1 MTCFINTEQNRQW
14 AILDL
19 SLTFLTSLG
28 TFQQLLQLILNRRH
42 RFSFSSDPLPWTL
55 NSWTLLW
62 RACKDSHQ
70 QRRHVKS
77 RACRV
82 DWGRLGIIWGETSPW
97 EQTGWKTKRKVFE
110 TWKLVSKLPQPKT
123 TTSSRCRYQS
133 YLRSWKLNI
142 SLVWLQGGDFE
153 EYKWRTHQMALE
165 KETKTSCWLGSKI
178 QFSSNIYL
186 PLPTSPSHSSAK
198 KILPVLTTHSSH
210 LPLPFLEVIAARLPI
225 MLFRSIGIEE
235 PGVGDLFIHGV
246 GEPD

>member
-1 MTCFINTEQNRQW
+1 MACFINTEQNRQW

-97 EQTGWKTKRKVFE
+97 EQTGWKPKEKFLKPGPLTSFQ
-110 TWKLVSKLPQPKT
+110 VSKLPLPKT

-186 PLPTSPSHSSAK
+186 PLPPSPSHSSAK
-198 KILPVLTTHSSH
+198 IYSQS
-210 LPLPFLEVIAARLPI
+210 
-225 MLFRSIGIEE
+225 
-235 PGVGDLFIHGV
+235 
-246 GEPD
+246 

>member
-1 MTCFINTEQNRQW
+1 MACFINTEQNRQW

-97 EQTGWKTKRKVFE
+97 EQTGWKTKWKVFE
-110 TWKLVSKLPQPKT
+110 TWTLDKSRSYPSPKLQLVDT
-123 TTSSRCRYQS
+123 RATCVAENWTSAWFDCRVVT
-133 YLRSWKLNI
+133 LKNI
-142 SLVWLQGGDFE
+142 NGGHIR
-153 EYKWRTHQMALE
+153 WH
-165 KETKTSCWLGSKI
+165 
-178 QFSSNIYL
+178 
-186 PLPTSPSHSSAK
+186 
-198 KILPVLTTHSSH
+198 
-210 LPLPFLEVIAARLPI
+210 
-225 MLFRSIGIEE
+225 
-235 PGVGDLFIHGV
+235 
-246 GEPD
+246 